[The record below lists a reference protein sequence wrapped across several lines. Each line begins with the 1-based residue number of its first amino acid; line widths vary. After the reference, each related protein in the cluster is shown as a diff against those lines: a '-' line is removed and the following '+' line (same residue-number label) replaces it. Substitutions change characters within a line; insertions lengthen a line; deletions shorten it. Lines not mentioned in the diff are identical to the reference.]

1 MATNTTGASPA
12 KASLKNGAP
21 PLRRTPNI
29 STQMMALGDYRF
41 CLEKAAF
48 QAFSQENSWR
58 WASID
63 RFGRQP
69 ATQYLGPGS
78 PKMSLSGTI
87 YPHFKGG
94 LGQLTAMRAE
104 ANKGTPLVAI
114 SGWGQYLGLWC
125 IESISEDRTT
135 FLGNGAPLKIDF
147 KMSLISYGGD
157 SK

>member
-1 MATNTTGASPA
+1 
-12 KASLKNGAP
+12 
-21 PLRRTPNI
+21 
-29 STQMMALGDYRF
+29 
-41 CLEKAAF
+41 
-48 QAFSQENSWR
+48 
-58 WASID
+58 
-63 RFGRQP
+63 
-69 ATQYLGPGS
+69 
-78 PKMSLSGTI
+78 MSLSGTI